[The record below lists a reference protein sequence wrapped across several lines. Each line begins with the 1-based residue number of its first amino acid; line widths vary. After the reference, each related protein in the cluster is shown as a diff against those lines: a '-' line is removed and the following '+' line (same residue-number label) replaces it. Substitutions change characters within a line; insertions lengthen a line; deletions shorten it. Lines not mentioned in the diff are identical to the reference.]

1 MEIET
6 NLCRTVGNYI
16 NENNKKEGKI
26 NVFNGNSDCDLIE
39 AIWSMENKG

>member
-26 NVFNGNSDCDLIE
+26 NVFNGMAVLASNSDCDLMGGI
-39 AIWSMENKG
+39 